1 MAKQTGGGS
10 FHEARLRQER
20 DKTQVGKF
28 ARIFQTIHGLIDAE
42 DDMTLAIASG
52 ADEGEEREA
61 GEDSRGVRVY
71 VDSNEL
77 ALRERKGDGSAKVE
91 VGEVGGAKKGIL
103 RHHRV
108 QGNVNGSE
116 RGNIGRGR
124 TGGGET
130 VPSRGAANAPA
141 DVVSERARR
150 AGAEESRRSPLFFNH
165 PVIVGGG
172 RSVRVNGSEGTCA
185 PHELDESVI
194 ASVDPLVPKGTSQ
207 RRTKCKGLA
216 RRVHV
221 EDGGTR

>member
-1 MAKQTGGGS
+1 MAKQTRGGG
-10 FHEARLRQER
+10 FTEAKLRQER

-42 DDMTLAIASG
+42 DDRTLSVLAG
-52 ADEGEEREA
+52 ANEGEEREA
-61 GEDSRGVRVY
+61 GEDSRGVRVN
-71 VDSNEL
+71 VNSNEL
-77 ALRERKGDGSAKVE
+77 TLRERKGDGSAKVE

-130 VPSRGAANAPA
+130 VTSRGAANAPA

-150 AGAEESRRSPLFFNH
+150 AGAEESRRGPLLFDH
-165 PVIVGGG
+165 PAVIG
-172 RSVRVNGSEGTCA
+172 RGRGVSVNGGEGTCA
-185 PHELDESVI
+185 LHELDEFVVI
-194 ASVDPLVPKGTSQ
+194 AVNPLVPKGTSQ
-207 RRTKCKGLA
+207 RRTKGEGLA
-216 RRVHV
+216 RRVQV
-221 EDGGTR
+221 